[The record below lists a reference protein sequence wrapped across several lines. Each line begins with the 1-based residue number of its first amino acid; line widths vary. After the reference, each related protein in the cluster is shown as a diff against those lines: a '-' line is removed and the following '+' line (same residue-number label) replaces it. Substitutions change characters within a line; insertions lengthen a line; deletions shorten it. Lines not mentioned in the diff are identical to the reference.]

1 MDHSNVPIELI
12 SYRGLLKSLE
22 QIKSGKL
29 FKNYYTKSNYNY
41 KDADLFSLKSYVLYF
56 LRFVENFLFNLM
68 EGYDNYVYSPLQK
81 FLSPIVELIPRQID
95 LGNDFTIPIFTANI
109 VTFSRTLLIVPI
121 AWCLK

>member
-1 MDHSNVPIELI
+1 
-12 SYRGLLKSLE
+12 
-22 QIKSGKL
+22 
-29 FKNYYTKSNYNY
+29 
-41 KDADLFSLKSYVLYF
+41 
-56 LRFVENFLFNLM
+56 M